1 MGFTKTIKN
10 IWSVE
15 DLRKRI
21 GITLL
26 LVILANKIILSL
38 TGLANLAALPLTGAL
53 ALIGI
58 SMALTLIAGLIPARI
73 AARKDPVVALRSE

>member
-1 MGFTKTIKN
+1 MFNAETLIIGFT
-10 IWSVE
+10 SGV
-15 DLRKRI
+15 LGI
-21 GITLL
+21 GVTLL